1 MGHYQFF
8 QLLQTI
14 KNNHEGK
21 TQLFSFIVLTITK
34 TICLKDFSYFT
45 EKPFSIKFVF
55 HSLSSLVM
63 PSYINKSL
71 ILV

>member
-45 EKPFSIKFVF
+45 EKPFSIKLRISFTLF
-55 HSLSSLVM
+55 SCYALL
-63 PSYINKSL
+63 Y
-71 ILV
+71 

>member
-34 TICLKDFSYFT
+34 TICLKDFFNFT
-45 EKPFSIKFVF
+45 EKPFSIKLRISFTLF
-55 HSLSSLVM
+55 SCYALL
-63 PSYINKSL
+63 Y
-71 ILV
+71 